1 MEALR
6 ENVTPKEKALELFN
20 FYFHLKFQH
29 FTSVRNSKIIGMP
42 KYAAKECALAAVD
55 THIYSE
61 NNSPFPTMQ
70 SWIEDEKFWRDVKQ
84 EIEKL

>member
-1 MEALR
+1 MIFAP
-6 ENVTPKEKALELFN
+6 TPEVKAKELFE

-42 KYAAKECALAAVD
+42 KCAAKECATETVNEILKSG
-55 THIYSE
+55 T
-61 NNSPFPTMQ
+61 SPGICIQ
-70 SWIEDEKFWRDVKQ
+70 LEDDKWIRWSAYYELVKQ